1 MELRPLPDQKKN
13 GSRLS
18 ANARLRR
25 KMLVEDGAPRLFR
38 SVRCGP
44 CALLNRQS
52 NIDGVRRN
60 YMLRDSIDNHC

>member
-1 MELRPLPDQKKN
+1 MELRPLPDQKK
-13 GSRLS
+13 RFALS

-44 CALLNRQS
+44 RALLNRQS

-60 YMLRDSIDNHC
+60 YMLRDCIDNHC